1 MKNERQRRMTNYNKK
16 LLTTLEDRFDKLQAY
31 LDRVF
36 QFEEGEDLYAFIAS
50 IMYNKDIDECREMY
64 PDGSANPEGKDIR
77 NRAKQFIL
85 PIVAECGGLL
95 DETKGDME

>member
-1 MKNERQRRMTNYNKK
+1 MTKYNKK

-36 QFEEGEDLYAFIAS
+36 QFEEGEDLYSFIAS
-50 IMYNKDIDECREMY
+50 IMYNKDVDECREVN
-64 PDGSANPEGKDIR
+64 PDGSPNPEGKDRR

-85 PIVAECGGLL
+85 PVVAECGGIFEE
-95 DETKGDME
+95 DEDEY